1 MENSNSND
9 SGRILDKLDT
19 AYGADPNGIY
29 ASEYL
34 AHGSKIYAFATLE
47 SRIPHCMDG
56 LLQLHRRILWSIKTD
71 FELKQVA
78 VRMGDVLSKY
88 HPHGD
93 SSISDGITML
103 AKPYKFAIPLLDKEG
118 SAGTYSNPRPAAPR
132 YLDVC
137 CSKFTKDI
145 FFDDM
150 VEPAMR
156 LVKGVYQR
164 DMEPLYFI
172 PKIPTALILGMFG
185 IAMGYKADTVQYN
198 LSSVCQLVAD
208 YVKLRKDPNFKAKL
222 PNLIRHLIPDTPCL
236 TILRNQA
243 ELLEQY
249 KRGNFQAKIKM
260 DGTLRITPSAI
271 IITSF
276 PDGIDAS
283 SRCEFLSKQ
292 LNEKD
297 SFMAQHFQRVV
308 SLSGKHTPVTQCHIE
323 CTLKRGVDPFSI
335 LDMFK
340 QVAGMSSSWTP
351 QISFLDISGR
361 RCSYS
366 PFEILEVWYNERYRY
381 LMAGIKYKQNK
392 YIQEIQEFDA
402 MMVVVENLDA
412 IVDLFKNAED
422 PKATLKVL
430 CSAYNLTYYQAS
442 YIARYNLSQM
452 TKMGK
457 EEIIRQRAAKVEQLK
472 DLQGQIYHVD
482 DRIINDALAVKK
494 EYGPQADRKCL
505 IPNYKGVLKIGET
518 GYSQYFTDQD
528 IQTAITLF
536 GSSEIQIIPYP
547 TGVIHKYV
555 QVQNKWINDD
565 SIDLP
570 KQMQAK
576 MFVVSKRKLKYLVV
590 VRDKTICYVDK
601 LTQTDPEAWSVPV
614 GDEIWAFK
622 NNCEYEVMKT
632 TSLPL
637 RKVATAAGNLTNI
650 IQVFDHADDDVI
662 AVHCNPKEI
671 NTIRMARLNPRG
683 GRIKALA
690 SGKVKIIGLFKVNE
704 PMLFTIPP
712 EALNRTS
719 VRHIKIDD
727 PSKLKDFEMFRVL
740 DFQKIKGTDFY
751 TLK

>member
-1 MENSNSND
+1 METEKIQQVE
-9 SGRILDKLDT
+9 RYEDT
-19 AYGADPNGIY
+19 NVLNPNGIY
-29 ASEYL
+29 ASDYIDYGL
-34 AHGSKIYAFATLE
+34 KIYAFSTLE
-47 SRIPHCMDG
+47 SKLPHCMDG

-103 AKPYKFAIPLLDKEG
+103 AKPYKFAIPLLDREG

-137 CSKFTKDI
+137 CSEFTKDI
-145 FFDDM
+145 FFDDL

-172 PKIPTALILGMFG
+172 PKIPTALLFGMFG
-185 IAMGYKADTVQYN
+185 IAMGFKSDTVQYN
-198 LSSVCQLVAD
+198 LSSICQLVAD
-208 YVKLRKDPNFKAKL
+208 YVKLRKEIDFREKL
-222 PNLIRHLIPDTPCL
+222 PNLVRHLLPDTPCL
-236 TILRNQA
+236 TILRNA
-243 ELLEQY
+243 DELLKEY
-249 KRGNFQAKIKM
+249 RRGNFGAKIKM
-260 DGTLRITPSAI
+260 DGTIRITPSAI

-283 SRCEFLSKQ
+283 AKCEFLSKQ

-297 SFMAQHFQRVV
+297 SFMAQYFQRVV

-323 CTLKRGVDPFSI
+323 CALKRGVDPFAI
-335 LDMFK
+335 LDQFK
-340 QVAGMSSSWTP
+340 QVVGLSSSWTP
-351 QISFLDISGR
+351 QISFLDLNGK
-361 RCSYS
+361 RCSYT
-366 PFEILEVWYNERYRY
+366 PFEILETWYNERYRY
-381 LMAGIKYKQNK
+381 LMAGIKYKQNR
-392 YIQEIQEFDA
+392 YIEEIQEFDA
-402 MMVVVENLDA
+402 MMVVVENTDD
-412 IVDLFKNAED
+412 IVNLFKTAESAKD
-422 PKATLKVL
+422 TAKIL
-430 CSAYNLTYYQAS
+430 CSKYGLTYYQAS

-452 TKMGK
+452 THMGK
-457 EEIIRQRAAKVEQLK
+457 EEIIKARESKVEQLK
-472 DLQGQIYHVD
+472 AIQNQIFHVD
-482 DRIINDALAVKK
+482 DRIIEEALSVKK
-494 EYGPQADRKCL
+494 KYGPKAERKCL
-505 IPNYKGVLKIGET
+505 VPNFKGVLKIGEN
-518 GYSQYFTDQD
+518 GYSQYFNDTD
-528 IQTAITLF
+528 IQTALTLF
-536 GSSEIQIIPYP
+536 GSADVQIIPYP
-547 TGVIHKYV
+547 SGVIHKYV
-555 QVQNKWINDD
+555 LVQNKWMTDELW
-565 SIDLP
+565 DLP

-576 MFVVSKRKLKYLVV
+576 MFIVSKRKLKYLVV

-601 LTQTDPEAWSVPV
+601 LTQVDPEATSVPV
-614 GDEIWAFK
+614 GDEIWVFK
-622 NNCEYEVMKT
+622 NNMEYEIVKT

-650 IQVFDHADDDVI
+650 TQVFDHSDDDVI
-662 AVHCNPKEI
+662 AVHYNTKEM

-683 GRIKALA
+683 GKIRALA
-690 SGKVKIIGLFKVNE
+690 TGKVKIIGLFKANE

-712 EALNRTS
+712 EVLNRTS